1 MRLAAVSGVLALAIW
16 WVSRRAWCRRMVPRM
31 VPFYPLNSSA
41 LLSAMLNT
49 RYGIFF
55 PAPVSAKQGKY
66 GPFYTIFDR
75 KSPKN
80 PSKQPKNAPNGALYD
95 GVAKRFCA
103 ASAGESYGIGL
114 PRGVNQFVSEAAE
127 ELQFLLPALANLI
140 AAAMEF
146 CRKPQNHVSRV
157 NRWGK
162 EICHSPFYGKT
173 SSKVAMPR

>member
-1 MRLAAVSGVLALAIW
+1 MRGVAQAVKW
-16 WVSRRAWCRRMVPRM
+16 
-31 VPFYPLNSSA
+31 
-41 LLSAMLNT
+41 LSKLILKNRPIHT
-49 RYGIFF
+49 
-55 PAPVSAKQGKY
+55 V
-66 GPFYTIFDR
+66 FDL
-75 KSPKN
+75 KPHKN

-95 GVAKRFCA
+95 GVTKRFCA

-114 PRGVNQFVSEAAE
+114 PRGVNQFASEAAE

-162 EICHSPFYGKT
+162 EICHSPLYGQT
-173 SSKVAMPR
+173 SLKVAMPRTTAA